1 MFALLAEPAYADM
14 ALYVSCFEIYGGKLF
29 DLLNARKGL
38 VTREDGRR
46 RICIV
51 GLKEYEVT
59 IHLQKTLLSFP
70 PPSLPRNLQSHALQA
85 VIDLSWVD
93 MVGPSQPRPPPT

>member
-1 MFALLAEPAYADM
+1 MLEWLRLRDWCVLLQPLPIRAAADMFALLAEPQYADM

-51 GLKEYEVT
+51 GLKEYEVRLHQT
-59 IHLQKTLLSFP
+59 P
-70 PPSLPRNLQSHALQA
+70 PPLPGGTFVALTVSL
-85 VIDLSWVD
+85 
-93 MVGPSQPRPPPT
+93 